1 MGFAGG
7 SLLRDGAPHDKASNE
22 ERGSTLNP
30 NLANL
35 LGDSAEKFPD
45 RIGIRLDDIALNYAA
60 MEQLSQRVAG
70 LLKSKGIEPGDRVCV
85 MLPNVPHFA
94 MVYYAVLRLGA
105 IVVPMNVLL
114 TSREIK
120 HYMND
125 SGAKLIL
132 VWNDFA
138 AEAVAAGEE
147 AGVEVQTVDP
157 GPFLE
162 LVGASD
168 PVEEIA
174 EVQPDDTAVVL
185 YTSGTTGQPK
195 GAELTHHN
203 IGSNVESI
211 LGLFSPTENDVI
223 FGGLPLFHIFGQTV
237 GMNVVFRVGGE
248 LTLLPRF
255 DPNKALEIIQRDKV
269 TIFMGV
275 PTMYAALLHA
285 PNREDYDIS
294 SLRLC
299 VSGGA
304 ALPGEILKA
313 FEEGFG
319 SPIIEGYGLS
329 ETSPVASFGRLDM
342 EQKPGTI
349 GVPIEGVQMRLI
361 DDYGKVIDELGVKGE
376 VQVKGPNVMK
386 GYWNMPEAT
395 AKAIDPEGWFST
407 GDIGTVDE
415 DGYYSIVDRKKEM
428 ILRGG
433 YNVYPR
439 EIEEVLYEHPAVR
452 EAAVLGTPHADL
464 GEEVVAVVS
473 LKEGATAT
481 EDEIRAFAKGQV
493 AAYKYPRHIQ
503 IVDELPKGPT
513 GKIFKR
519 GIDVSEFAT
528 A

>member
-1 MGFAGG
+1 
-7 SLLRDGAPHDKASNE
+7 
-22 ERGSTLNP
+22 LNP
-30 NLANL
+30 NLATFL
-35 LGDSAEKFPD
+35 SESAEKYPEQ
-45 RIGIRLDDIALNYAA
+45 IGIRLDDIALPYSA
-60 MEQLSQRVAG
+60 MEQMSQRVAG
-70 LLKSKGIEPGDRVCV
+70 LLASKGIGQGDRVCV
-85 MLPNVPHFA
+85 MLPNVPHFP

-114 TSREIK
+114 TAREIK
-120 HYMND
+120 HYMTD

-138 AEAVAAGEE
+138 PEAITAGEE
-147 AGVEVQTVDP
+147 AGVEVLPVET

-162 LVGASD
+162 MVGAAD
-168 PVEEIA
+168 PIEEIV

-195 GAELTHHN
+195 GAELTHNN
-203 IGSNVESI
+203 IRSNVDSC
-211 LGLFSPTENDVI
+211 LGLFDPTEADVV

-237 GMNVVFRVGGE
+237 TMNVVISVGGE
-248 LTLLPRF
+248 VTLLPRF
-255 DPNKALEIIQRDKV
+255 DPEKALEIIQRDKV

-275 PTMYAALLHA
+275 PTMYAAMLHS
-285 PNREDYDIS
+285 PNRKDYDTS

-304 ALPGEILKA
+304 ALPMEILSA
-313 FEEGFG
+313 FEKEFG

-349 GVPIEGVQMRLI
+349 GVPIDGVEMRVV
-361 DDYGKVIDELGVKGE
+361 DEDGKVLGVGEKGE
-376 VQVKGPNVMK
+376 LQIKGPNVMK

-395 AKAIDPEGWFST
+395 AKAIDAEGWFSS
-407 GDIGTVDE
+407 GDIATYDA
-415 DGYYSIVDRKKEM
+415 DGYFSIVDRKKEM

-452 EAAVLGTPHADL
+452 EAAVIGIPHDDL
-464 GEEVVAVVS
+464 GEEICAVVS
-473 LKEGATAT
+473 LKDGESATP
-481 EDEIRAFAKGQV
+481 EEIQAFVKEQV
-493 AAYKYPRHIQ
+493 AAYKYPRHIE
-503 IVDELPKGPT
+503 IVDDLPKGPT
-513 GKIFKR
+513 GKILKR
-519 GIDVSEFAT
+519 AIDTSVFAT
-528 A
+528 N

>member
-1 MGFAGG
+1 
-7 SLLRDGAPHDKASNE
+7 
-22 ERGSTLNP
+22 LNP

-35 LGDSAEKFPD
+35 LSESAEKFPD
-45 RIGIRLDDIALNYAA
+45 RIGIRLDEIALNYAA
-60 MEQLSQRVAG
+60 MDQLSQRVAG
-70 LLKSKGIEPGDRVCV
+70 LLRSKGVEQGDRVCV
-85 MLPNVPHFA
+85 MLPNVPHFP
-94 MVYYAVLRLGA
+94 MVYYAILRLGA

-114 TSREIK
+114 TSREIT
-120 HYMND
+120 HYMKD
-125 SGAKLIL
+125 SDAKLIL

-138 AEAVAAGEE
+138 GEAETAGTE
-147 AGVEVQTVDP
+147 AGVEVLKVDP
-157 GPFLE
+157 QEFLAQ
-162 LVGASD
+162 VGASEPVGDITEVD
-168 PVEEIA
+168 PH
-174 EVQPDDTAVVL
+174 DTAVVL

-211 LGLFSPTENDVI
+211 LGLFGPSEEDVV

-237 GMNVVFRVGGE
+237 AMNVVAKVGAE

-255 DPNKALEIIQRDKV
+255 DPEKALEIIQRDKV

-275 PTMYAALLHA
+275 PTMYAALLHTPTA
-285 PNREDYDIS
+285 KDYDVS

-304 ALPGEILKA
+304 ALPGEILKS
-313 FEEGFG
+313 FEENFG

-349 GVPIEGVQMRLI
+349 GVPIEGVQMRI
-361 DDYGKVIDELGVKGE
+361 IDEEGKALGVGDRGE
-376 VQVKGPNVMK
+376 LQVKGPNVMK

-395 AKAIDPEGWFST
+395 ANAIDSEGWFST
-407 GDIGTVDE
+407 GDIATVDD
-415 DGYYSIVDRKKEM
+415 DGYYAIVDRKKEM

-439 EIEEVLYEHPAVR
+439 EIEEVLYEHPAIK
-452 EAAVLGTPHADL
+452 EAAVLGVAHPDL

-473 LKEGATAT
+473 LKDGASVT
-481 EDEIRAFAKGQV
+481 EDEIRAYAKEQV

-503 IVDELPKGPT
+503 IIDDLPKGPT

-519 GIDVSEFAT
+519 GIDVSQYAG
-528 A
+528 

>member
-1 MGFAGG
+1 M
-7 SLLRDGAPHDKASNE
+7 
-22 ERGSTLNP
+22 NP
-30 NLANL
+30 NLATL
-35 LGDSAEKFPD
+35 LQDSAEKFPE

-60 MEQLSQRVAG
+60 MNQLSQRVAG
-70 LLKSKGIEPGDRVCV
+70 LLRAKGIEQGDRVCV

-94 MVYYAVLRLGA
+94 MVYYAILRLGA

-114 TSREIK
+114 TSREIT

-147 AGVEVQTVDP
+147 TGVEVQKVDP

-162 LVGASD
+162 LVGGSD

-174 EVQPDDTAVVL
+174 SVEPDDTAVVL
-185 YTSGTTGQPK
+185 YTSGTTGTPK
-195 GAELTHHN
+195 GAELTHN
-203 IGSNVESI
+203 NVGSNIESI
-211 LGLFSPTENDVI
+211 LGLFGPSEEDVV
-223 FGGLPLFHIFGQTV
+223 FGALPLFHIFGQTV
-237 GMNVVFRVGGE
+237 GMNVVVKVGAE

-255 DPNKALEIIQRDKV
+255 DPDKALEIIQRDKV

-275 PTMYAALLHA
+275 PTMYAALLHTA
-285 PNREDYDIS
+285 DKDKYDIS

-313 FEEGFG
+313 FEEEFG

-329 ETSPVASFGRLDM
+329 ETSPVATFGRLDM

-349 GVPIEGVQMRLI
+349 GVPIENVEVRLVDDDGNVVGVG
-361 DDYGKVIDELGVKGE
+361 DKGE
-376 VQVKGPNVMK
+376 LQVKGPNVMK

-395 AKAIDPEGWFST
+395 AKAIDPDGWFST
-407 GDIGTVDE
+407 GDVATVDE

-452 EAAVLGTPHADL
+452 EAAVIGIPHDDL
-464 GEEVVAVVS
+464 GEEICAVIS
-473 LKEGATAT
+473 LKDGESAT
-481 EDEIRAFAKGQV
+481 EDEIRSFAKERV
-493 AAYKYPRHIQ
+493 AA
-503 IVDELPKGPT
+503 
-513 GKIFKR
+513 
-519 GIDVSEFAT
+519 
-528 A
+528 

>member
-1 MGFAGG
+1 
-7 SLLRDGAPHDKASNE
+7 
-22 ERGSTLNP
+22 LNP
-30 NLANL
+30 NLATL
-35 LGDSAEKFPD
+35 LQDSAEKFPE

-60 MEQLSQRVAG
+60 MNQLSQRVAG
-70 LLKSKGIEPGDRVCV
+70 LLRAKGIEQGDRVCV

-94 MVYYAVLRLGA
+94 MVYYAILRLGA

-114 TSREIK
+114 TSREIT

-147 AGVEVQTVDP
+147 TGVEVQKVDP

-162 LVGASD
+162 LVGGSD

-185 YTSGTTGQPK
+185 YTSGTTGTPK
-195 GAELTHHN
+195 GAELTHNN
-203 IGSNVESI
+203 IGSNIESI
-211 LGLFSPTENDVI
+211 LGLFGPSEEDVV
-223 FGGLPLFHIFGQTV
+223 FGALPLFHIFGQTV
-237 GMNVVFRVGGE
+237 GMNVVVKVGAE

-255 DPNKALEIIQRDKV
+255 DPEKALEIIQRDKV

-275 PTMYAALLHA
+275 PTMYAALLHTA
-285 PNREDYDIS
+285 DKDKYDIS

-313 FEEGFG
+313 FEEEFG

-329 ETSPVASFGRLDM
+329 ETSPVATFGRLDM

-349 GVPIEGVQMRLI
+349 GVPIENVEVRLVDDDGNVVGVG
-361 DDYGKVIDELGVKGE
+361 DKGE
-376 VQVKGPNVMK
+376 LQVKGPNVMK

-395 AKAIDPEGWFST
+395 AKAIDPDGWFST
-407 GDIGTVDE
+407 GDVATVDE

-452 EAAVLGTPHADL
+452 EAAVIGIPHDDL
-464 GEEVVAVVS
+464 GEEICAVIS
-473 LKEGATAT
+473 LKDGESAT
-481 EDEIRAFAKGQV
+481 EDEIRSFAKERV

-503 IVDELPKGPT
+503 IIDDLPKGPT

-519 GIDVSEFAT
+519 GIDT
-528 A
+528 AAFV